1 MYLAFTISNLKS
13 IEKITLE
20 NVKVFPAILFIMVIL
35 GTLINKK
42 ISKNKRILPQGRVL
56 FEML

>member
-42 ISKNKRILPQGRVL
+42 ISKK
-56 FEML
+56 